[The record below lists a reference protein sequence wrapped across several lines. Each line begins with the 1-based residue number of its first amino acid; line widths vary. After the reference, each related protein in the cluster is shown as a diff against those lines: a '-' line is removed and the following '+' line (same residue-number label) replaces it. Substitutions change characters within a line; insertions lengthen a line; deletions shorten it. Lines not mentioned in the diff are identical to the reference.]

1 MLGVGETKNFF
12 NMEVRQEIKDAYR
25 MAKELAV
32 MLKKKKGISE
42 ASSRIVTIYDEQDE
56 PWAEIRVVFNDAV
69 PAMLKVHIGGTNA
82 QKEWKDDEWG
92 LEQMEDVLSEIQN
105 FIPVRLNWL
114 GE

>member
-1 MLGVGETKNFF
+1 
-12 NMEVRQEIKDAYR
+12 MEVRQEIKDAYR
-25 MAKELAV
+25 LAKEFAAA
-32 MLKKKKGISE
+32 LKESE
-42 ASSRIVTIYDEQDE
+42 GVGEADTRIVTIYDEQDE

-69 PAMLKVHIGGTNA
+69 PAMLKVHIGGTIA

-105 FIPVRLNWL
+105 FIEVRLNWL